1 MLTFTYYSLTLLNSF
16 KSRGL
21 GCGGPAAR
29 VRHGDPACDLGGGV
43 LRGSQVRKPGRL
55 PRRRP
60 QAERKKR
67 GGCQLEETALFN
79 KHFTDAI
86 TFLLFDLEI
95 AISPSEGRRK
105 SPEEFPGPRSA
116 GVTSLHGVE
125 SLGHRHGGS
134 H

>member
-1 MLTFTYYSLTLLNSF
+1 M
-16 KSRGL
+16 
-21 GCGGPAAR
+21 
-29 VRHGDPACDLGGGV
+29 
-43 LRGSQVRKPGRL
+43 
-55 PRRRP
+55 
-60 QAERKKR
+60 
-67 GGCQLEETALFN
+67 FN

-86 TFLLFDLEI
+86 TFLLFDLET